1 MTFFESPEDFHV
13 EPFNDYRPFDEFD
26 FSVREAEM
34 DEQFD
39 QGLNYKSRVTLNLSK
54 QKPR

>member
-1 MTFFESPEDFHV
+1 MTFFDLPEDFHA
-13 EPFNDYRPFDEFD
+13 EPFNDYRPSDEFD

-34 DEQFD
+34 DEQFNK
-39 QGLNYKSRVTLNLSK
+39 GLKYKSRATLNLSK